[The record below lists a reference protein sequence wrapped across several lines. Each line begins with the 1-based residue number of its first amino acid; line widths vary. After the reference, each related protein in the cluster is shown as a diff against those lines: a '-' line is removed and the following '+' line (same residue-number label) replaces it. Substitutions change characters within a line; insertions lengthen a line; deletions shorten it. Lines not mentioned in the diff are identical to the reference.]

1 MRILIVGGGGR
12 EHALAWALARSPH
25 RPELF
30 IAPGNAGTE
39 ALGENVALAPDD
51 VPGLLA
57 FARARGID
65 LTVVGPEQPLVAGI
79 VDAFTEA
86 GLPIV
91 GPTAAAARLEGSKA
105 FAKAFMARHGIPT
118 AAHRTFTADEY
129 AEAVAY
135 LEARGAPIV
144 VKASGLAAG
153 KGAVVCET
161 PDAAR
166 AALDAMMR
174 DQRFGAAGD
183 EVVIEEYMTGEE
195 ASLFAL
201 TDGEAYVL
209 LAPAQDH
216 KRIGEGDTG
225 PNTGG
230 MGAYAPAPVAT
241 DEVLRKARAE
251 IIEPTLRG
259 MAAEGHPYRG
269 VLYVGLMITDEGPK
283 VVEYNCRFG
292 DPEAQVVIPLL
303 QSDLLELFL
312 VLTEGR
318 LEAAKPV
325 FHPGASAC
333 VVLASK
339 GYPGPYEKGF
349 VIEGIE
355 AAEAMPDVVVMHA
368 GTRRDAAGEVVTA
381 GGRVLAVSALG
392 ADLAEALEKAYRA
405 VDVIH
410 FDGMQYRR
418 DIGQKGLKRLSEHG
432 LAS

>member
-1 MRILIVGGGGR
+1 M
-12 EHALAWALARSPH
+12 
-25 RPELF
+25 
-30 IAPGNAGTE
+30 
-39 ALGENVALAPDD
+39 
-51 VPGLLA
+51 
-57 FARARGID
+57 
-65 LTVVGPEQPLVAGI
+65 
-79 VDAFTEA
+79 
-86 GLPIV
+86 
-91 GPTAAAARLEGSKA
+91 
-105 FAKAFMARHGIPT
+105 
-118 AAHRTFTADEY
+118 
-129 AEAVAY
+129 
-135 LEARGAPIV
+135 V

-161 PDAAR
+161 LDAAR

-174 DQRFGAAGD
+174 DHRFGAAGD
-183 EVVIEEYMTGEE
+183 EVVIEEFMKGEE

-201 TDGEAYVL
+201 TDGESYVL
-209 LAPAQDH
+209 LPPVQDH

-230 MGAYAPAPVAT
+230 MGAYAPAPVVT
-241 DEVLRKARAE
+241 DEVLRRARVE

-259 MAAEGHPYRG
+259 MAAEGYPYRG

-292 DPEAQVVIPLL
+292 DPEAQVLIPLL

-312 VLTEGR
+312 ALTEGH

-325 FHPGASAC
+325 FHTGASAC

-355 AAEAMPDVVVMHA
+355 AAEQMPDVVVMHA
-368 GTRRDAAGEVVTA
+368 GTRRNEAGEVVTA

-392 ADLAEALEKAYRA
+392 ADLAVALEKAYRA
-405 VDVIH
+405 VAVIH
-410 FDGMQYRR
+410 FEGMQYRR
-418 DIGQKGLKRLSEHG
+418 DIGKKGLKRLSEHG